1 MFEQRWY
8 RVNTPFAGYPVKG
21 FFARMSRVMIHNADA
36 WNHVDFLK
44 RERKKTMSKE
54 LAKTYDP
61 HGLEDRIYQKWLDK
75 KYFHAEVDRSK
86 KPFTIVI
93 PPPNITGQLHMGHA
107 LDNTMQDI
115 LIRFKRMQGYNALWQ
130 PGTDHA
136 SIATEVKIIQKLKE
150 EGIDKHDLGREKFLE
165 RAWDWKKEYGGRI
178 ISQLKKLGSSCDW
191 DRERFT
197 MDEGC
202 NKAVT
207 EVFCKMHEK
216 GYIYKGSRIVNWCP
230 VCNTSISDAE
240 VEYEDQAGHF
250 WHIKYPIL
258 NEDGTQSGEY
268 LTFATTRPE
277 TMLGDTAV
285 AIHPDDGRYTHLKGK
300 KVLLPIMNREI
311 PIVEDTYVDMEFG
324 TGVVKIT
331 PAHDPNDFEVGKR
344 HNLPIINIMNDDA
357 TINENGGK
365 FAGMDRYAA
374 REAIV
379 KELDE
384 MGLLVK
390 IEDYSHNV
398 GTHDRCKTTIEPLV
412 KQQWFVKM
420 DELIKPAVE
429 AVKNGEIKLIPE
441 RMDKTYFN
449 WTDNIKDWCISRQ
462 LWWGHRI
469 PAYYCDKCGEIVV
482 AKEMPKVCP
491 KCGCEHFT
499 QDPDTLDTWFSSA
512 LWPFST
518 LGWPDK
524 TEDLDYFYPTDVLVT
539 GYDIIF
545 FWVIRMIFSGYEQ
558 MGERPF
564 KTVLFHGLVR
574 DSQGRKMSKSLG
586 NGIDPLEVIDQY
598 GADALRMTLITGNAP
613 GNDMRF
619 YYERVEA
626 NRNFANKVWNA
637 SRFIMMNME
646 GKEVTDA
653 SDSLEPVDKW
663 IISKL
668 NSLVKEVT
676 DNMENFELGIAVQK
690 IYDFIWDEFCDWYIE
705 MVKPRLYNSDDT
717 VSQNAALWTLKTVLI
732 DALKLLHPY
741 MPFITE
747 EIFCTIQSEEE
758 SIMISKWPEYSEA
771 RNFASEEKAIEIIK
785 EAVRGIRNV
794 RTEMNVAPSK
804 KAHVYVVSEK
814 EDIRKTFEEGKLFFA
829 TLSYASDVSVQ
840 ADKNGIADDAVS
852 VVIANANI
860 YIPFAELVD
869 IKQEIERLEK
879 ESKRLDGELARVNGM
894 LSNERFLSKAPES
907 KIAEEKEKLSKYTQ
921 MKEQVVERLAQL
933 Q

>member
-1 MFEQRWY
+1 
-8 RVNTPFAGYPVKG
+8 
-21 FFARMSRVMIHNADA
+21 
-36 WNHVDFLK
+36 
-44 RERKKTMSKE
+44 MSKE

-61 HGLEDRIYQKWLDK
+61 QGIEDRLYQKWLEK

-136 SIATEVKIIQKLKE
+136 SIATEVKIIEKLKE
-150 EGIDKHDLGREKFLE
+150 EGIDKWELGREKFLE
-165 RAWDWKKEYGGRI
+165 RAWEWKKEYGGRI

-207 EVFCKMHEK
+207 EVFVKMHEK
-216 GYIYKGSRIVNWCP
+216 GYIYKGSRIINWCP
-230 VCNTSISDAE
+230 ICNTSISDAE
-240 VEYEDQAGHF
+240 VVYEEQAGHF
-250 WHIKYPIL
+250 WHIKSPIMKE
-258 NEDGTQSGEY
+258 NGTPSDTEF

-285 AIHPDDGRYTHLKGK
+285 AIHPEDERYQHLIGK
-300 KVLLPIMNREI
+300 SVMLPLMNRVI
-311 PIVEDTYVDMEFG
+311 PIVTDTYVDREFG

-344 HNLPIINIMNDDA
+344 HDLPIINVMNDDA
-357 TINENGGK
+357 TINKNGGK
-365 FAGMDRYAA
+365 YEGMDRYEA
-374 REAIV
+374 RKAIV
-379 KELDE
+379 AELDA

-390 IEDYSHNV
+390 IEDHSHNV
-398 GTHDRCKTTIEPLV
+398 GTHDRCKTTIEPMV
-412 KQQWFVKM
+412 KEQWFVKM

-429 AVKNGEIKLIPE
+429 AVKTGDIKLIPE
-441 RMDKTYFN
+441 RMEKTYYN
-449 WTDNIKDWCISRQ
+449 WTDNIRDWCISRQ

-469 PAYYCDKCGEIVV
+469 PAYYCQDCGEVTV
-482 AKEMPKVCP
+482 AREEVSVCP
-491 KCGCEHFT
+491 KCGSTHMK

-512 LWPFST
+512 LWPFET

-524 TEDLDYFYPTDVLVT
+524 KEDLDYFYPTDVLVT

-545 FWVIRMIFSGYEQ
+545 FWVIRMIFSGFEQ
-558 MGERPF
+558 MGKKPF
-564 KTVLFHGLVR
+564 STVLFHGLVR

-586 NGIDPLEVIDQY
+586 NGIDPLEIIEQY
-598 GADALRMTLITGNAP
+598 GADALRLTLITGNAP

-619 YYERVEA
+619 YYERVE
-626 NRNFANKVWNA
+626 NSRNFANKVWNA

-646 GKEVTDA
+646 GKNVTTPDA
-653 SDSLEPVDKW
+653 NELAPVDKW
-663 IISKL
+663 ILSKL
-668 NSLVKEVT
+668 NTLVKDVT
-676 DNMENFELGIAVQK
+676 DNMESFELGIAVQK
-690 IYDFIWDEFCDWYIE
+690 VYDFIWDEFCDWYIE

-717 VSQNAALWTLKTVLI
+717 VSQNAALWTLKTVLL

-747 EIFCTIQSEEE
+747 EIFCTLQSEEE
-758 SIMISKWPEYSEA
+758 SIMISSWPEYSA
-771 RNFASEEKAIEIIK
+771 DRNFAKEEKDIEIIK
-785 EAVRGIRNV
+785 EAVRGIRNI
-794 RTEMNVAPSK
+794 RSEMNVAPSR
-804 KAHVYVVSEK
+804 KAMCIVVSED
-814 EDIRKTFEEGKLFFA
+814 EGIRNTFTEGKLFFA
-829 TLSYASDVSVQ
+829 SLAYANEVLIQSD
-840 ADKNGIADDAVS
+840 KTGIAQDAVS
-852 VVIANANI
+852 VVIPGAVV

-869 IKQEIERLEK
+869 IAKEIERLQK
-879 ESKRLDGELARVNGM
+879 EEKRLQGELARVNGM
-894 LSNERFLSKAPES
+894 ISNEKFVSKAPAA
-907 KIAEEKEKLSKYTQ
+907 KIEEEKAKLAKYTQ
-921 MKEQVVERLAQL
+921 MMEQVKERLAQL